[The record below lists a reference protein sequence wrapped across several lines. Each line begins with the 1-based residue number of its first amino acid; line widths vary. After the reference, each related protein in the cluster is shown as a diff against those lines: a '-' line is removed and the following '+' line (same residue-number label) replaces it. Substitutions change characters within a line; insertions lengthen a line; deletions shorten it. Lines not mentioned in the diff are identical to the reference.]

1 MWLQLFQLRE
11 RDVRLSN
18 LTADEAATAVNE
30 LTALAAAASLRA
42 KVPQLLFLSL
52 SLSLSSS
59 LIVFMSVCGCISVC
73 NCIRF

>member
-1 MWLQLFQLRE
+1 MLLQLFQLRE

-18 LTADEAATAVNE
+18 LTADETATAVNE

-52 SLSLSSS
+52 SLSLP
-59 LIVFMSVCGCISVC
+59 V
-73 NCIRF
+73 

>member
-1 MWLQLFQLRE
+1 MLLQLFQLRE

-18 LTADEAATAVNE
+18 LTADETATAVNE

-52 SLSLSSS
+52 SLSLSLS
-59 LIVFMSVCGCISVC
+59 LFQFDSLYVCVWLYFCL
-73 NCIRF
+73 